1 MGGIGVYLMGT
12 GFIIFLLAMNA
23 ESKDDMNVLSGLA
36 AFFFI
41 IGLILGILL
50 PDYN

>member
-1 MGGIGVYLMGT
+1 MGGLGVYLMGT
-12 GFIIFLLAMNA
+12 GFIIFLCAVNA
-23 ESKDDMNVLSGLA
+23 ESKDDMNVLTGLA